1 MSPPL
6 VMIDKTQKN
15 NSTLCLWV
23 RNNKA
28 LPLAVVPLPLTTLT
42 WCSCWYRIHKVLWGS
57 SGEQT
62 KIYIYISYWMKY
74 MIIVLYSRIIIQMV
88 LGGTNVSSQKGGFV
102 KSPEKMSQS
111 TSTGATCN
119 KLDWCAEKE
128 HTECGPEHSE
138 MGQGVVLISK
148 YIYYYMYVCNHNMSI
163 YTHTRL
169 SCVSLCRM
177 NSITS
182 L

>member
-62 KIYIYISYWMKY
+62 NIYIYIYLIEWN
-74 MIIVLYSRIIIQMV
+74 IW
-88 LGGTNVSSQKGGFV
+88 SS
-102 KSPEKMSQS
+102 S
-111 TSTGATCN
+111 
-119 KLDWCAEKE
+119 
-128 HTECGPEHSE
+128 
-138 MGQGVVLISK
+138 
-148 YIYYYMYVCNHNMSI
+148 
-163 YTHTRL
+163 YTHESSSKWFWEGLMWVPKRVDSSNHRRRCHSQRQLVQHATNWIDVLKKNTLNVDLNIPKWARV
-169 SCVSLCRM
+169 SCW
-177 NSITS
+177 
-182 L
+182 